1 MTKLSNI
8 TGSQANGRLP
18 QPPIFG
24 VLGSDEKIGKTGIIS
39 LVDIF
44 DEFLFANDRT
54 NNAAIK
60 QENLLKDRDDSGDIR
75 DDDDDG
81 DYDSFGEEGFDETED
96 GKKRKRTRGM
106 QRNMTEEQKIERR

>member
-1 MTKLSNI
+1 MSSTNI
-8 TGSQANGRLP
+8 GSPSIRMP
-18 QPPIFG
+18 PPPIFG
-24 VLGSDEKIGKTGIIS
+24 VLGGDDKIGKTGIIS

-54 NNAAIK
+54 TNSLLK
-60 QENLLKDRDDSGDIR
+60 QENNLLKDKDDSGDMR

-96 GKKRKRTRGM
+96 GKKRKKSRGL